1 MTDMIFSSKELQ
13 AMIDSLRAT
22 ISVMDAEIHER
33 LCKRE
38 VCGELL
44 TRFVGEIEARQ
55 IEDREIECEM
65 AERAKRERAEVREK
79 MIRDEYDRLYNR
91 GISNVKSQ
99 PKDATGW

>member
-1 MTDMIFSSKELQ
+1 MTEMIFSSKELQ

-22 ISVMDAEIHER
+22 MSVLDAEIHER
-33 LCKRE
+33 QCKRV
-38 VCGELL
+38 VCGELME
-44 TRFVGEIEARQ
+44 RFVGEIEARQ

-65 AERAKRERAEVREK
+65 AERE
-79 MIRDEYDRLYNR
+79 EYDRLYNR